1 MSVSLNNNVAQVNNI
16 QPSKQPEKKTDEK
29 SKSFPTKTAVILGT
43 GLTALAAV
51 GIYLTTRKKMPTSTI
66 NQSKTQ
72 DIIDEGVDKFGD
84 KFKTIRDRVT
94 GNWKE
99 RITYYSNG
107 KEKAHNWYD
116 GSISNISQSV
126 TKEIGYFENGDIE
139 RLSTYKSGKKI
150 KNIRYCSPENK
161 QKYGQNIEIGA
172 KYYPNGNK
180 RFEMAQIPDFQIGT
194 ARVYDVDGNLIKERT
209 FLTPKGKAT
218 GFKLEE

>member
-1 MSVSLNNNVAQVNNI
+1 MPVSMNNVSQVNNT
-16 QPSKQPEKKTDEK
+16 QPIKQQPKTTDEK
-29 SKSFPTKTAVILGT
+29 TKSFPTKTAVIVGT

-72 DIIDEGVDKFGD
+72 DIIDEGVDRFGD

-99 RITYYSNG
+99 NITYYANG
-107 KEKAHNWYD
+107 KEKSHNWYD

-126 TKEIGYFENGDIE
+126 TKEIGYFENGDIKH
-139 RLSTYKSGKKI
+139 LSSYESGKTI
-150 KNIRYCSPENK
+150 KDIRYCSPENK
-161 QKYGQNIEIGA
+161 QKYGQNIETGV
-172 KYYPNGNK
+172 KFYPNGNK
-180 RFEMAQIPDFQIGT
+180 RFEMCQQPDFPIGT
-194 ARVYDVDGNLIKERT
+194 AKLYDVDGNLIKERT

-218 GFKLEE
+218 GFKLDE